1 MGPKQKEDAD
11 LMDIL
16 AVKSK
21 EDRAREA
28 AYNCYKAGDT
38 HMEDAEKYGRQVKS
52 MIVQFRDRKLVKDK
66 DE

>member
-1 MGPKQKEDAD
+1 
-11 LMDIL
+11 MDIL

-28 AYNCYKAGDT
+28 AYNCYKAGDS